1 MPEPQFKAEDYVNP
15 EAPEGERRLRPDHP
29 RVRDRSYDYA
39 RSTQEIDLW
48 KASLVSTVMEPW
60 DAYPDLKEIPEDAVP
75 GPSLML
81 FIKERRRGAG
91 YVADF
96 LYKAADLP
104 VTVHGILANEGS
116 GLGVIELELW
126 RPRWGYWDDFGDFV
140 GPREEEAPAGT
151 EDEEDLPAVSA
162 PITSDVLRRIPLGQI
177 IARAQAELADR
188 SWRQEGV
195 TILGRSPAA
204 VTGLEPASRQA
215 LEHANALSQ
224 PTQRGRPPLDD
235 SLLHRVAHAYL
246 REAVNGPGLTRRLAG
261 LFDRPESTVKDW
273 IKAARDRGYLSP
285 AVPGRRAAGPGP
297 LLNHPEDDVHTP
309 PA

>member
-1 MPEPQFKAEDYVNP
+1 MTYLARLLTRFSPPPCEPVAFSVGCMPEPQFKAEDYVNP

-140 GPREEEAPAGT
+140 GPREEEAPARHRG
-151 EDEEDLPAVSA
+151 
-162 PITSDVLRRIPLGQI
+162 
-177 IARAQAELADR
+177 
-188 SWRQEGV
+188 
-195 TILGRSPAA
+195 
-204 VTGLEPASRQA
+204 
-215 LEHANALSQ
+215 
-224 PTQRGRPPLDD
+224 RGRPPGG
-235 SLLHRVAHAYL
+235 V
-246 REAVNGPGLTRRLAG
+246 
-261 LFDRPESTVKDW
+261 
-273 IKAARDRGYLSP
+273 
-285 AVPGRRAAGPGP
+285 RAD
-297 LLNHPEDDVHTP
+297 HQ
-309 PA
+309 